1 MSPAGNVIALAA
13 AAWALLLAA
22 ISLTSLAAPWLWA
35 SWLVLAAYLL
45 LLAPGVLAA
54 LERWGGGDRVR
65 FGVPLSIAL
74 IGIAAA
80 GFAGDVG
87 WWRMAAFPLATGAV
101 VLAAGRGAEEPGG
114 LRLILVAL
122 ALGLMA
128 GVWDR
133 ALRLPLPGDLRAG
146 YAFFAAAAISI
157 LLFRV
162 VRPLRSFDVTLALS
176 RRDLL
181 AAGTGVVALFA
192 VAMPFGLLAD
202 FVTWAPRGDSP
213 GKALERFAALVL
225 FVALPEE
232 LLFRGM
238 IQEGL
243 TRLRGKVAGLLIA
256 AVVFGL
262 VHAPRSTGLLP
273 DQINALGFN
282 WRLAVMAALAGVAY
296 GWVYQRT
303 GKLAAAALTHGAT
316 NWLWGSYF
324 LR

>member
-1 MSPAGNVIALAA
+1 MSGAGNVFALLA
-13 AAWALLLAA
+13 AAWALVVAA
-22 ISLTSLAAPWLWA
+22 IPLTSPAAPWLWA
-35 SWLVLAAYLL
+35 SWLALAAYLL
-45 LLAPGVLAA
+45 LLAPGVVAA
-54 LERWGGGDRVR
+54 LERRGGGEWARR
-65 FGVPLSIAL
+65 GAPLSIAL
-74 IGIAAA
+74 LGLTAAW
-80 GFAGDVG
+80 FAGDVA
-87 WWRMAAFPLATGAV
+87 WWRMAAFPLAVGAV
-101 VLAAGRGAEEPGG
+101 VLAAGRGPDEPGG
-114 LRLILVAL
+114 VRLILVAL
-122 ALGLMA
+122 ALGLMV

-133 ALRLPLPGDLRAG
+133 ALRLQLPGNLRAG
-146 YAFFAAAAISI
+146 YAFLAAAAFSI
-157 LLFRV
+157 VLFRV
-162 VRPLRSFDVTLALS
+162 VRPLKSFDATLALS
-176 RRDLL
+176 RRDLV
-181 AAGTGVVALFA
+181 AAGTGLVALFA
-192 VAMPFGLLAD
+192 VAMPFGLLTD

-213 GKALERFAALVL
+213 GKALERFVALVL

-256 AVVFGL
+256 AVLFGL

-273 DQINALGFN
+273 EQVNAMGFN
-282 WRLAVMAALAGVAY
+282 WRLAIMAALAGVAY